1 LKLESKKE
9 MPVNRKDMAAQ
20 APVLWQ
26 FAISHYAEKA
36 RWALDYKQ
44 VPHIRRSLIP
54 GPHIARVKRMTGQ
67 TAVPVLELGGAII
80 FDSTRIIEAIEKA
93 YPDPPLYPADREARE
108 RALELE
114 NYFDEEL
121 GPYIRQWGYFM
132 LLPYSSTVTAL
143 FTSQAGLGKRLFM
156 RAIFP
161 LVRPVMRSKMKVY
174 PAEAEAAREKTIAA
188 MDRIAREVAPSGYL
202 VGDSFT
208 VADLTAAALLS
219 PLVMPKEFPYK
230 RPAAIPAPMAQAR
243 AHLAEHPA
251 LKWAAGIYAR
261 HRGKSAAL
269 AEETV
274 I

>member
-1 LKLESKKE
+1 MGKKE
-9 MPVNRKDMAAQ
+9 ISVNTKGTAAQ

-36 RWALDYKQ
+36 RWALDYKH
-44 VPHIRRSLIP
+44 VAHIRRSLIP
-54 GPHIARVKRMTGQ
+54 GPHVPRVKKMTGQ

-114 NYFDEEL
+114 TYFDEEL

-132 LLPYSSTVTAL
+132 LLPYSSTVTSL

-161 LVRPVMRSKMKVY
+161 LVRPVMIRKMKVY
-174 PAEAEAAREKTIAA
+174 PAEAGAARDKTIAA
-188 MDRIAREVAPSGYL
+188 MDRIAREVGPSGYL
-202 VGDSFT
+202 VGDGFT

-219 PLVMPKEFPYK
+219 PLVTPKEFPYPF
-230 RPAAIPAPMAQAR
+230 PAAMPAPMAEAR
-243 AHLAEHPA
+243 AQLGEHPA
-251 LKWAAGIYAR
+251 LKWAAGIYAK
-261 HRGKSAAL
+261 HRGRSAAL